1 MAPKEDLGQQIQRM
15 RESSENFNKFLKEQR
30 ENNKKYAQIS
40 NIMTLLI
47 VLIIVIF
54 IFSFYNTIKSN
65 FAPDKFVKSLEKH
78 APDVAQPVAEKAVE
92 VVTDVYPVY
101 YELAVKETV
110 ETLPQWSQL
119 ADEQIQKLSTETTE
133 QATEQ
138 LKGSLSNAI
147 KHQESPLRK
156 AFPNLTDEDAHK
168 LIEELATDLEKDLTE
183 VSEHIVNGSV
193 LQLLDLHK
201 SIQQFNTKGLPD
213 NEGELSRLIIHHVL
227 QLVDI
232 EVMKKEGG
240 AKVVQPRKK

>member
-1 MAPKEDLGQQIQRM
+1 M
-15 RESSENFNKFLKEQR
+15 KEQR
-30 ENNKKYAQIS
+30 QINKKYAQIS
-40 NIMTLLI
+40 NILTLLI
-47 VLIIVIF
+47 VFIIVIF
-54 IFSFYNTIKSN
+54 IFSFYNTIKNN
-65 FAPDKFVKSLEKH
+65 FAPAKFLKSLEKH

-110 ETLPQWSQL
+110 ETLPKWSQL

-138 LKGSLSNAI
+138 LKSALTNAI

-156 AFPNLTDEDAHK
+156 AFPNLTDDDAHK
-168 LIEELATDLEKDLTE
+168 LIGELETDLNKDLTD
-183 VSEHIVNGSV
+183 VSEHIVSGSV

-201 SIQQFNTKGLPD
+201 SIERFNTKGLPHD
-213 NEGELSRLIIHHVL
+213 EGELSRLIIHYVL

-232 EVMKKEGG
+232 EVMKKEKEGG
-240 AKVVQPRKK
+240 EKVVKPRRKK